1 MPHQRLLEL
10 AAAPL
15 AALVAIAPSLA
26 RPQDTAERGSP
37 AIQTRDDG
45 ERMRALLDR
54 IVAQT
59 PDTNIYLGDRELRT
73 IQERIDNLPPDSPAS
88 VPFGLYRRLGEA
100 QLRLGLEEAAI
111 ESMTR
116 AYELLP
122 KVRGVSQRMAIEG
135 VYRLGVAWLRL
146 AETRNCC
153 AAKSPQSCVLPLRGA
168 GLHSDTE
175 PARKAM
181 QYFLETL
188 RKAPATDRD
197 ALAARWLLNIAA
209 MAIDEYPDGVP
220 EEYRIPP
227 ETFES
232 EEPFP
237 FFRNIASELGVDT
250 FSLSGGAIADDFD
263 GDGYL
268 DLVVS
273 TFDPTGQMR
282 YFHNERDGTFAER
295 TAEAG
300 LIGERGGLNL
310 VQADYDND
318 GDVDILVLRGAW
330 LNQDG
335 RHPNSLLRNEGDGT
349 FTDVTFSAGLGKVH
363 FPTQT
368 ASFADYDNDG
378 DLDLFIGNETAGS
391 LRAPCQL
398 FRNQGDGTFV
408 DVAVEAGVPNG
419 GFTKAVVFGDYN
431 GDDLPDLYV
440 SNLGQPNRLY
450 ENLGDG
456 TFYDVAE
463 ELGVQHPILSF
474 PSWFFDF
481 DQDGD
486 LDIFSAAYGGNV
498 CDYTADILGLPHP
511 AEKACVYRND
521 GEDGFR
527 EVAAELGLTRLSAP
541 MGSNFGDLDGDGYPD
556 FYLGTGFP
564 NYQDLMPNVMIHN
577 DRGRAFRDVTMAGGF
592 GVLQKGHA
600 VVFADFDHDGDVDVF
615 QELGGAF
622 LGDKFRDALWE
633 NPGFGHHWL
642 TVQCVGVK
650 SNRSAIGARLRVIV
664 EEEGKTRSV
673 YRWVNSG
680 GSFGANPL
688 RQTLGLGDAE
698 RIVALEVHWPTTGL
712 DQRFED
718 VPLDAIVRVEEFA
731 EEIEVLELPAFRFRV
746 SRNGDAGGD
755 EDQGQ

>member
-1 MPHQRLLEL
+1 MQISLLRDAL
-10 AAAPL
+10 PVLL
-15 AALVAIAPSLA
+15 AALLLAPPSHAQENSEA
-26 RPQDTAERGSP
+26 REAAPAGIEARG
-37 AIQTRDDG
+37 DG
-45 ERMRALLDR
+45 PRMKALLDR
-54 IVAQT
+54 IVEETA
-59 PDTNIYLGDRELRT
+59 DKNVYLGDRELRT
-73 IQERIDNLPPDSPAS
+73 IRERLDSLPPDTAAS
-88 VPFGLYRRLGEA
+88 VRFGLWGRLGEV
-100 QLRLGLEEAAI
+100 QLQLGLEEEAV

-122 KVRGVSQRMAIEG
+122 EVRGVSNRMAVERIF
-135 VYRLGVAWLRL
+135 RLGVAWLRL
-146 AETRNCC
+146 GEVRNCC
-153 AAKSPQSCVLPLRGA
+153 SRYTPESCVLPLRGGA
-168 GLHSDTE
+168 LHVDRE
-175 PARKAM
+175 PARQAM
-181 QYFLETL
+181 RYFLETL
-188 RKAPATDRD
+188 ENAPATDRN

-209 MAIDEYPDGVP
+209 MAIEEYPDGVP
-220 EEYRIPP
+220 EQYRIPP
-227 ETFES
+227 EVFES
-232 EEPFP
+232 DEPFP
-237 FFRNIASELGVDT
+237 RFPNIASDLGVDT

-282 YFHNERDGTFAER
+282 YFHNERDGTFADR
-295 TAEAG
+295 TIEAG
-300 LIGERGGLNL
+300 LLGERGGLNM
-310 VQADYDND
+310 VQADYDGD
-318 GDVDILVLRGAW
+318 GDIDILVLRGAW

-363 FPTQT
+363 YPTQT
-368 ASFADYDNDG
+368 ASFGDYDGDG
-378 DLDLFIGNETAGS
+378 DLDLYIGNETAGS

-398 FRNQGDGTFV
+398 FRNEGDGTFV
-408 DVAVEAGVPNG
+408 DVAIEAGVSNDR
-419 GFTKAVVFGDYN
+419 FTKAVVFGDFN

-463 ELGVQHPILSF
+463 EVGVEGPKLSF

-486 LDIFSAAYGGNV
+486 LDIFCAAYGGNV
-498 CDYTADILGLPHP
+498 SDYAADILGLPHP

-527 EVAAELGLTRLSAP
+527 DAAPELGLTRLSAP
-541 MGSNFGDLDGDGYPD
+541 MGANFGDLDGDGFPD

-564 NYQDLMPNVMIHN
+564 NFQDLMPNVMIRN
-577 DRGRAFRDVTMAGGF
+577 DRGRAFHDVTMAGGF

-615 QELGGAF
+615 EELGGAF
-622 LGDKFRDALWE
+622 KADKFRDALWE

-650 SNRSAIGARLRVIV
+650 SNRSAIGTRIRVVV
-664 EEEGKTRSV
+664 EEDGETRSI

-688 RQTLGLGDAE
+688 RQTIGLGNAE

-718 VPLDAIVRVEEFA
+718 VPLDAIVRVREFA
-731 EEIEVLELPAFRFRV
+731 EEVEVLDLPPFRFRV
-746 SRNGDAGGD
+746 PRAAEGA